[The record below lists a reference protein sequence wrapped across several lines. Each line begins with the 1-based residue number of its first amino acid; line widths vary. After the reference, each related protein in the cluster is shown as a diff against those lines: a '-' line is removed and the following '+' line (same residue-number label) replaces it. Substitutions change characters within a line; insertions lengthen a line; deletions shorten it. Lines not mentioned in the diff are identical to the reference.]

1 MYLHIGNKKS
11 VKQKNIIG
19 IFDLDSATVSSHTKR
34 FLNGFE
40 EKGLVEYED
49 MDLPRS
55 FILIENEAGESS
67 PFSLR
72 LSRISPAGLRE
83 RAQISLASLGEEK

>member
-1 MYLHIGNKKS
+1 MYLHIGNGKNI
-11 VKQKNIIG
+11 KQKNIIG
-19 IFDLDSATVSSHTKR
+19 IFDLDTATVSSQTKR
-34 FLNGFE
+34 FVNQM
-40 EKGLVEYED
+40 EKEGLVEYED

-55 FILIENEAGESS
+55 FLLIKNEDGAH

-83 RAQISLASLGEEK
+83 RAQISLSSLREEK